1 MVAATVSPLTLQ
13 TLGEDTFI
21 ALPWL
26 VTRKFFRAGA
36 RERDEGLGV
45 WGRLSPG
52 CEICPSCVNRESGVG
67 WGQGGCDLW
76 WKSKTQ
82 KGKVR
87 HRL

>member
-1 MVAATVSPLTLQ
+1 MVAATVSPPTLQ

-21 ALPWL
+21 ALPQL
-26 VTRKFFRAGA
+26 VTHKFFGAGA
-36 RERDEGLGV
+36 REGTRD
-45 WGRLSPG
+45 WGCGDGCPQG

-67 WGQGGCDLW
+67 WGQRGCDLW